1 MIALVILYLNTLPD
15 KKMSDMTLPTG
26 LELSMVA
33 HVKEKI
39 SQWVGNTAGVLAG
52 HSCTNKELLAVF
64 NGFSDEDAGRL
75 CDYFLS
81 VEIGTITD
89 KYEIIP
95 CIAYDA
101 AVQAVAKG
109 MSGSITVEAYYEIY
123 LNSPFNLAW
132 KFICNS
138 FSVERVTTIS
148 KKCGFSLLD
157 FTKDRRSLMY
167 NQFVFRYPI

>member
-1 MIALVILYLNTLPD
+1 MSDKTLPN
-15 KKMSDMTLPTG
+15 G
-26 LELSMVA
+26 LELFVVA

-64 NGFSDEDAGRL
+64 NGLSDEDAGRL
-75 CDYFLS
+75 CDYFLG
-81 VEIGTITD
+81 VEIGTITGR
-89 KYEIIP
+89 YEIIP

-123 LNSPFNLAW
+123 LNAPLNLAW
-132 KFICNS
+132 KFVCNS
-138 FSVERVTTIS
+138 FCVYRLTTIS
-148 KKCGFSLLD
+148 KKCGFALLG
-157 FTKDRRSLMY
+157 FTKDGRILMIDK
-167 NQFVFRYPI
+167 FVFQYATYLSMFTCSCQNWGVI